1 MLPFSWN
8 HDPMSGE
15 CQQELNAGMMPGG
28 DPFDQFG
35 YGHCP
40 NGNGTSSIMIVGN
53 SYCRSFRDPFRAAFK
68 NNFSEFRFVSLAD
81 GFGIYAD
88 GAYSK
93 LSLNETRRQ
102 VEKYK
107 PDVLLI
113 VARYTGAIKTPM
125 KEEKDEWLNEMN
137 ENIEWY
143 EKYSKKIYIL
153 DSHPLYSIN
162 FLNHFLQYSLN
173 RLDDIDSLHLNR
185 READREM
192 KYAKRRF
199 EMVKCSKCHFFDLSH
214 LFIDGDKYLTFDPQ
228 RMISYVDN
236 SIHLSNAAID
246 FCRPEL
252 ERIAHEIMNSL

>member
-1 MLPFSWN
+1 MFPFLKYRHLFN
-8 HDPMSGE
+8 HKYHIA
-15 CQQELNAGMMPGG
+15 CNV
-28 DPFDQFG
+28 G
-35 YGHCP
+35 Y
-40 NGNGTSSIMIVGN
+40 
-53 SYCRSFRDPFRAAFK
+53 
-68 NNFSEFRFVSLAD
+68 
-81 GFGIYAD
+81 GIYAD
-88 GAYSK
+88 NAYSEIN
-93 LSLNETRRQ
+93 LNETRRQ
-102 VEKYK
+102 VEEYK
-107 PDVLLI
+107 PDVLII
-113 VARYTGAIKTPM
+113 VARYSDTIKSPL
-125 KEEKDEWLNEMN
+125 KEEEEDVWLNEMN